1 MHCPFT
7 KCGCYPGQMQVEVL
21 GSAMD
26 PFLQSHLP
34 VEALN
39 CAGGVQS
46 GLVGAASCLR
56 WMERTEAESRQK
68 INILKVI
75 CLISIEHIN
84 LYFIY
89 LLAEEEGTE
98 EGRC

>member
-1 MHCPFT
+1 M
-7 KCGCYPGQMQVEVL
+7 
-21 GSAMD
+21 
-26 PFLQSHLP
+26 
-34 VEALN
+34 EALN

-75 CLISIEHIN
+75 CSTEAILCCTRYTSSEKISFFLSVQFLFKN
-84 LYFIY
+84 
-89 LLAEEEGTE
+89 
-98 EGRC
+98 